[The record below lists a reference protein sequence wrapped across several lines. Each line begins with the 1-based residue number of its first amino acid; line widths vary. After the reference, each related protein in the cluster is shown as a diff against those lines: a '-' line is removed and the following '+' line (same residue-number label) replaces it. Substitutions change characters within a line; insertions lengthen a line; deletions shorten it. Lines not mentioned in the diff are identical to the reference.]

1 MTINLIFGLT
11 GGLGLFI
18 YGMQLMGDGLQ
29 KAAGDRLRKILEI
42 LTTKPWRGVIVGS
55 GVTALIQSSSAT
67 TVMLVGF
74 VNAGLMT
81 LSQAIGV
88 IFGANIGTTITAQ
101 IIAFKISDLA
111 LPAIGL
117 GFALTFFSKKKVLK
131 YLGQFILGFGLLFLG
146 LNTMKTAMSPLKD
159 NESFIRAMIELGK
172 TPLLGVF
179 VGILMTALIQSSS
192 ATIGILIALASQNI
206 ISINTALPILI
217 GDNIGTCV
225 TALLSSIGTSITA
238 KRTAVAHVSFNTLG
252 AILFLAILPFYDRI
266 VILTSN
272 DISRQIANA
281 HTIFNFFNTIIW
293 LPMVG
298 LMVKIVQ
305 LIVPGE
311 EIIIDSRPIFIEKHL
326 LYTPS
331 IALGQATKETV
342 RMAIFSHEMLKHS
355 LDYSVAPS
363 KKLLRLT
370 ERKEN
375 VVDKLAHEITRFLS
389 ILSQESLSL
398 EQSERITALM
408 HAINDIERSGD
419 HAESLI
425 NLFQLK
431 NDDKLVFSEK
441 AQNELDDISNDVSK
455 MYDHIIV
462 ALDTNDFDLVREV
475 QLIEEGVDKK
485 VKKARNEHIKRLNQG
500 LYQPVA
506 GVVFLDIVNHLERI
520 GDLANNVG
528 FAILGEMTKY

>member
-1 MTINLIFGLT
+1 
-11 GGLGLFI
+11 
-18 YGMQLMGDGLQ
+18 
-29 KAAGDRLRKILEI
+29 
-42 LTTKPWRGVIVGS
+42 
-55 GVTALIQSSSAT
+55 
-67 TVMLVGF
+67 
-74 VNAGLMT
+74 
-81 LSQAIGV
+81 
-88 IFGANIGTTITAQ
+88 
-101 IIAFKISDLA
+101 
-111 LPAIGL
+111 
-117 GFALTFFSKKKVLK
+117 
-131 YLGQFILGFGLLFLG
+131 
-146 LNTMKTAMSPLKD
+146 
-159 NESFIRAMIELGK
+159 
-172 TPLLGVF
+172 
-179 VGILMTALIQSSS
+179 
-192 ATIGILIALASQNI
+192 
-206 ISINTALPILI
+206 
-217 GDNIGTCV
+217 
-225 TALLSSIGTSITA
+225 
-238 KRTAVAHVSFNTLG
+238 
-252 AILFLAILPFYDRI
+252 
-266 VILTSN
+266 
-272 DISRQIANA
+272 
-281 HTIFNFFNTIIW
+281 
-293 LPMVG
+293 MVG

-342 RMAIFSHEMLKHS
+342 RMAVFAHEMLKHS
-355 LDYSVAPS
+355 LNYSVTPS

-431 NDDKLVFSEK
+431 NDDNLVFSEK

-455 MYDHIIV
+455 MYDHIII